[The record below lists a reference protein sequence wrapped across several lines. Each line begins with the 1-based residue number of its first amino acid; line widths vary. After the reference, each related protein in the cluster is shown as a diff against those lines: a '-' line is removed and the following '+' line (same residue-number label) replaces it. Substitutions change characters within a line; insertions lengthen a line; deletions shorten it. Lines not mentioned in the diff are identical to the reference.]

1 VLCILVVP
9 GSESEKGPLTGT
21 IAVSCFGRVC
31 AFLLQNV
38 LVDEMKKDNMK
49 LAFVTQ
55 HFNAESPFIDK
66 RVMDVDVQRALSWAA
81 GKEPQEIMRYREGVV
96 STLEAISKQQWLSG
110 ECDAWLDDCEHGA
123 RDVVKGVN
131 GPMLTDL
138 AKAAAYNDLEA
149 IDAFKT
155 GASFYGVL
163 DVCSIGEQIEY
174 IIPEPMDELYW
185 DCERSNHELLEQLK
199 TSEHADELLELTR
212 ADAKLGRMTMPVP
225 IEEIELDKIRL
236 CPRFAVVQGEQDDG
250 KPKIRPV
257 DHFSWSAPA
266 KGKRKRIGKKAMKSE
281 SVNGHTAIPEK
292 IKYDH
297 IDDFLFVI
305 QAFLQLGAVSIA
317 SSAGRWLVS
326 YHSCV
331 FFCDRYCLEYG
342 RLISRQPSDEF
353 QLRRPT
359 RGQRP

>member
-236 CPRFAVVQGEQDDG
+236 CRRFAV
-250 KPKIRPV
+250 
-257 DHFSWSAPA
+257 
-266 KGKRKRIGKKAMKSE
+266 
-281 SVNGHTAIPEK
+281 
-292 IKYDH
+292 
-297 IDDFLFVI
+297 
-305 QAFLQLGAVSIA
+305 
-317 SSAGRWLVS
+317 
-326 YHSCV
+326 
-331 FFCDRYCLEYG
+331 
-342 RLISRQPSDEF
+342 
-353 QLRRPT
+353 
-359 RGQRP
+359 